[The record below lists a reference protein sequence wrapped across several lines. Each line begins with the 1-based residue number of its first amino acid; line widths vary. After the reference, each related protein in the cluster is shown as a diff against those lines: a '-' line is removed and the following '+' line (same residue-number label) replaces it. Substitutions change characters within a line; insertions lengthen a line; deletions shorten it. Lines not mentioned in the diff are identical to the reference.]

1 MKKLL
6 SLFVVALTGL
16 TQTGAQ
22 TTAQWPEVNHE
33 AKPASRWWIMGS
45 AFDETSVNN
54 RMAEYAAAG
63 LGTMELTPIY
73 GVQGNDK
80 NELGFL
86 SNAWMDALRYTQD
99 AAAKNGT
106 S

>member
-63 LGTMELTPIY
+63 LGTMELT
-73 GVQGNDK
+73 
-80 NELGFL
+80 L
-86 SNAWMDALRYTQD
+86 SMAYRATTRTSLASCLMHGWML
-99 AAAKNGT
+99 
-106 S
+106 

>member
-6 SLFVVALTGL
+6 LTMMMVMGWEL
-16 TQTGAQ
+16 ASAQ

-63 LGTMELTPIY
+63 LGCSRGDRPLVERYLEPGGLFPTMH
-73 GVQGNDK
+73 G
-80 NELGFL
+80 
-86 SNAWMDALRYTQD
+86 
-99 AAAKNGT
+99 
-106 S
+106 

>member
-22 TTAQWPEVNHE
+22 TTVQWPEVNHE

-45 AFDETSVNN
+45 AFDETYWGSV
-54 RMAEYAAAG
+54 
-63 LGTMELTPIY
+63 L
-73 GVQGNDK
+73 
-80 NELGFL
+80 LGFSDTL
-86 SNAWMDALRYTQD
+86 ADTAM
-99 AAAKNGT
+99 
-106 S
+106 